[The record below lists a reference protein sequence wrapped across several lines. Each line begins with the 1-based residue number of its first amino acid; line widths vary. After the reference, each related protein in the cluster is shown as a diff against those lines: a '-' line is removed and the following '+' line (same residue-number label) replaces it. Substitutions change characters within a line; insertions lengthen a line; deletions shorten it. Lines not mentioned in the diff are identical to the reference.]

1 MSMYVRHLQ
10 AVFGTSDSES
20 EAKILKLICE
30 GQGKGTNFRLKCP
43 QDLYPLSVTNEAVSF
58 YVYFRKY
65 FRVHI
70 VGSPVDAAEPYK
82 LVYSAKYG
90 DGDGTVNGES
100 LAQCKKWSEQQQQR
114 RKQPRIHYDV
124 LAGVRHAAMV
134 TGKRAQDKVI
144 DILASIN
151 NA

>member
-1 MSMYVRHLQ
+1 MGNL
-10 AVFGTSDSES
+10 E
-20 EAKILKLICE
+20 
-30 GQGKGTNFRLKCP
+30 KGTNFRLKCP

-151 NA
+151 NAQ